1 MALSKNI
8 RYKGLEINETYIKV
22 LKFEGDKENLY
33 FTIGYFIDKDED
45 SLQVKTFNFKYIIDG
60 SNPVAQAYEYLKTL
74 EEYSDAKDC

>member
-8 RYKGLEINETYIKV
+8 RYKGLEINKTYIKV

-45 SLQVKTFNFKYIIDG
+45 SLQVKTFNFNYIIDG